1 MWSVPMLEDGASVAA
16 DVVVA
21 VDYDVVVADD
31 VAATDDDVVVAA
43 DGVVAGVDV
52 VDRIVSNT
60 RLEDF

>member
-1 MWSVPMLEDGASVAA
+1 MLSASMLEDGASVAA

-21 VDYDVVVADD
+21 VDY
-31 VAATDDDVVVAA
+31 DVVVAA